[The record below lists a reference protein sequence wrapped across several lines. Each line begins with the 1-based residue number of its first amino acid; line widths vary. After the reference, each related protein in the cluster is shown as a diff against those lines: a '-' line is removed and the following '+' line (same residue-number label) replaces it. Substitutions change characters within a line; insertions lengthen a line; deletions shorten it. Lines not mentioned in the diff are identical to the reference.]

1 MKNHPTISNRANLL
15 IKQQKMMKTHK
26 KLQTTN
32 FTKKIEHDP
41 LIISQPPTH
50 KILNS
55 SNKIIK
61 SLNIINSVSKNN
73 LVLCANIKQSNPKK
87 KQINS
92 VYRSTPLK
100 NLRSLD
106 NKKIVVKEKNVNN
119 NTKISKPVHI
129 KSMSPMSKIKTVSSY
144 GNTATTTVNTENNIN
159 NNLVVNNNNDK
170 YQSLVEGTNIKN
182 ITQVSKSE
190 MLQNN
195 IFFNKIFTYISSLLS
210 STYTSANLSKNEE
223 IKSQFMKLEQK
234 ISNYSNSV
242 NVINADM
249 LNTMNHSTN
258 NLSTNQINKESNIR
272 KEVYKT
278 FFDFYD
284 EICKEIEDLSNQ
296 INTNNTSLKKID
308 EVNSK
313 LSSLHSKINF
323 SKNESQFLNNNNINN
338 INLNFAMNSNGFSQK
353 ADCVPSILIS
363 SLSSDFYQRLLDGS
377 FKNES
382 NTFISVENEDTM
394 NKPNNNDTTKIF
406 KENTIDNKK
415 EDDTDSIIYNYD
427 DSSSNNV
434 TEREYANVPKVNI
447 NTKKSNESNNNN
459 CLIF

>member
-1 MKNHPTISNRANLL
+1 MKNHPIKPNRAILL
-15 IKQQKMMKTHK
+15 LKQQNMMKTHK
-26 KLQTTN
+26 KLQTAN
-32 FTKKIEHDP
+32 FTKKIAHDP
-41 LIISQPPTH
+41 LIIPQPPTH
-50 KILNS
+50 KVLNS

-61 SLNIINSVSKNN
+61 SLNIINKNN
-73 LVLCANIKQSNPKK
+73 LVLSSNANPKK

-100 NLRSLD
+100 NIKSIES
-106 NKKIVVKEKNVNN
+106 KKIPIA
-119 NTKISKPVHI
+119 TKSTKPI
-129 KSMSPMSKIKTVSSY
+129 KSTSQIRTASSY

-170 YQSLVEGTNIKN
+170 YNYLVEGTNVKN
-182 ITQVSKSE
+182 ITDVSKCE

-195 IFFNKIFTYISSLLS
+195 IFFNKIFMYISTLLS
-210 STYTSANLSKNEE
+210 SSYSASSLSKNEE
-223 IKSQFMKLEQK
+223 IKNQFLKLEQK
-234 ISNYSNSV
+234 ISNCSKSG

-249 LNTMNHSTN
+249 LNDII
-258 NLSTNQINKESNIR
+258 TNQINKESKIR
-272 KEVYKT
+272 KEIYKS

-284 EICKEIEDLSNQ
+284 EICKEIEQLSEKLNA
-296 INTNNTSLKKID
+296 NNTSLKKID

-338 INLNFAMNSNGFSQK
+338 INLNFAMNSNEFSQK
-353 ADCVPSILIS
+353 AECVPSILIS
-363 SLSSDFYQRLLDGS
+363 SLDSDFYQRLLDGS

-382 NTFISVENEDTM
+382 NTFISVEKEDTM
-394 NKPNNNDTTKIF
+394 HKPNETTKNE
-406 KENTIDNKK
+406 KEN
-415 EDDTDSIIYNYD
+415 EDDTESIIYNYD

-434 TEREYANVPKVNI
+434 TQREYADVPMVNVNNN
-447 NTKKSNESNNNN
+447 NTNKEKKSDSNNNNNN